1 MRIYQVQEQL
11 GPVATWFDMVVE
23 CEDIMHEMMMTRAAT
38 HAVQADSQQFQ
49 QNDDDLEGPVSEATK
64 VPTNDDEDDYF
75 SIDDDDDS
83 DQYFEVIDSTSS
95 SD

>member
-38 HAVQADSQQFQ
+38 HAVQADSQQLQ
-49 QNDDDLEGPVSEATK
+49 QNDHDLEGPFSEATK
-64 VPTNDDEDDYF
+64 VPNDDEDDYF